1 MKLVKCI
8 LGTFLLS
15 PLVCN
20 AAQTDFERA
29 LSIEL
34 TKAALEINAQSPQL
48 LDEET
53 RLDSA
58 ATFKNYVIYNNTM
71 VNYTAEQLDVKM
83 FDPLIEEAVIGPLC
97 ANPGLASFVDLG
109 VVMVYRYHGKN
120 GQFITELAKDMS
132 SCKNT
137 TAE

>member
-8 LGTFLLS
+8 FGTFFLS
-15 PLVCN
+15 PLFCY
-20 AAQTDFERA
+20 ATQTDFERA

-34 TKAALEINAQSPQL
+34 TKATLEINAQSPQL

-71 VNYTAEQLDVKM
+71 VNYTAEQLDVKI

-97 ANPGLASFVDLG
+97 ANKGLASFVELG
-109 VVMVYRYHGKN
+109 VVMVYRYHGKD

-137 TAE
+137 TQE